1 MDVSFSGYD
10 WLSRLPQQV
19 PLQSLK
25 SVFRAACPYSMLGP
39 AARTVSFTEVGALL
53 TVVSITYGETTT
65 LAATSAWAMDSM
77 SETSASPNASASAMS
92 CTQKGRLSLMV
103 I

>member
-10 WLSRLPQQV
+10 WFSRLPQQA

-39 AARTVSFTEVGALL
+39 AARTVSFTEVGTLL

-65 LAATSAWAMDSM
+65 LAATSACAMDSM
-77 SETSASPNASASAMS
+77 SETSSSTKTRAWAMS
-92 CTQKGRLSLMV
+92 YTQRGRLSLTV